1 MNTVHTGIVPFDRGY
16 RSATGIVLRF
26 MLLAALSLAAS
37 ASAADD
43 VTHPQAE
50 TLRQALAEMVQQQR
64 DPFVVVEIVES
75 KQFFQYMAGET
86 GYVFDVPAVT
96 LTERQ
101 FSRARAYFEPRG
113 VYLNRYANAE
123 PGAFDRAQYVFQR
136 ELAND
141 QLDEGIALGLGFL
154 TEVLDAGDHALVVLR
169 GWQ

>member
-1 MNTVHTGIVPFDRGY
+1 MNTVHKGIVPFDRGY
-16 RSATGIVLRF
+16 RSATRLVRRF

-37 ASAADD
+37 TSVADD

-50 TLRQALAEMVQQQR
+50 TLRQALAEMLQQDR

-75 KQFFQYMAGET
+75 TQFFQYIAGET
-86 GYVFDVPAVT
+86 AYAFDVPAMM

-101 FSRARAYFEPRG
+101 FSRAKTYFEPRG

-123 PGAFDRAQYVFQR
+123 PDTFGRAQYVFQR
-136 ELAND
+136 ELTND
-141 QLDEGIALGLGFL
+141 QLDEGVALGLGFL
-154 TEVLDAGDHALVVLR
+154 SEVLDAGDRALVIFR

>member
-1 MNTVHTGIVPFDRGY
+1 MNTARTGIVAFDREY
-16 RSATGIVLRF
+16 RSATHIVRRF
-26 MLLAALSLAAS
+26 IFLAALSLATS

-50 TLRQALAEMVQQQR
+50 ALRQALAEMLQQER
-64 DPFVVVEIVES
+64 NPFVVVEIVES

-101 FSRARAYFEPRG
+101 FSRAKAYFEPRD

-136 ELAND
+136 EMTKD

-154 TEVLDAGDHALVVLR
+154 TEVLDAGDRALVVLR